1 MYDIPEQLTKGKNKV
16 TVKFKAHPWRSAGG
30 VYECRIIKKD

>member
-16 TVKFKAHPWRSAGG
+16 IVKFKAQPWRSAGG

>member
-1 MYDIPEQLTKGKNKV
+1 MYDIPEQLTSGKNKV

-30 VYECRIIKKD
+30 VYECRIIRKD